1 MTSSKPKKRYP
12 RPPMSLI
19 VENIEGYNLDIY
31 LGGSIAAANRQLH
44 QEHKI
49 KIIFNCAVN
58 LDIDLVTSPDHKH
71 QTPLLNFGAG
81 HVRYYKIGLI
91 DGPGNPTEM
100 LLSGYHL
107 LRAALLQRMP
117 EKASYPVKEQ
127 GNLLIHCRGGR
138 SRSVALLALFLHL
151 EYPHTYPSLQN
162 AIDLIRTK
170 RELHP
175 DEWYETPK
183 PALINAAEE
192 AAKMA
197 KHLRLLTL

>member
-1 MTSSKPKKRYP
+1 MSSSQPKKRYP

-19 VENIEGYNLDIY
+19 VENIEGYEIDIY
-31 LGGSIAAANRQLH
+31 LGGSAGAADRQLH
-44 QEHKI
+44 EENNI
-49 KIIFNCAVN
+49 KVIFNCAVN
-58 LDIDLVTSPDHKH
+58 LDIDLASTTDHKH
-71 QTPLLNFGAG
+71 QPPLLNFGTG

-91 DGPGNPTEM
+91 DGPGNPAEM
-100 LLSGYHL
+100 LLSGYYL

-117 EKASYPVKEQ
+117 EKASYPIKEQ

-151 EYPHTYPSLQN
+151 EYPQTYPNLQA
-162 AIDLIRTK
+162 AIDLIRIK

-183 PALINAAEE
+183 PALIEAVEQ

-197 KHLRLLTL
+197 KHLQGMTL